1 MKNNKGKHI
10 RKKKNKIFRLVTV
23 VLIFTL
29 LFSISYIV
37 YELYCNYISRKDKEE
52 LSNIMTNIQT
62 NVEPE
67 TNTNNAKTEK
77 MLKVEELHKQNADIV
92 GWLQIE
98 GTNID
103 YPVLQTNDN
112 NFYLSHNYKKDY
124 SKSGSLFLDKDF
136 DLQKPST
143 NYLIYGHRNTNGLM
157 FEDLINYKKE
167 SYYKE
172 HPIIKFTTLN
182 EDCEYEIVSVFL
194 SRVYYKSEK
203 NVFRYYYFINAENE
217 EEYNYYITNCKEASL
232 YDTGKN
238 ASYGD
243 QLLTLST
250 CEYSQ
255 NDGRLAV
262 VARKIE
268 K

>member
-1 MKNNKGKHI
+1 
-10 RKKKNKIFRLVTV
+10 
-23 VLIFTL
+23 
-29 LFSISYIV
+29 
-37 YELYCNYISRKDKEE
+37 
-52 LSNIMTNIQT
+52 
-62 NVEPE
+62 
-67 TNTNNAKTEK
+67 
-77 MLKVEELHKQNADIV
+77 
-92 GWLQIE
+92 
-98 GTNID
+98 
-103 YPVLQTNDN
+103 
-112 NFYLSHNYKKDY
+112 
-124 SKSGSLFLDKDF
+124 
-136 DLQKPST
+136 
-143 NYLIYGHRNTNGLM
+143 M
-157 FEDLINYKKE
+157 FEDLVNYKKE

-232 YDTGKN
+232 Y
-238 ASYGD
+238 
-243 QLLTLST
+243 
-250 CEYSQ
+250 SQ